1 MRDRMK
7 GRVLLGLFL
16 VLSLIAVK
24 AVDVLALPITEYGVD
39 GNTIA
44 LYHFNSSSG
53 GLVED
58 SVGTHPG
65 TLNGDAAITTGSGG
79 YFGEG
84 LLLDGSGD
92 YVRLDN
98 VHQDP
103 TRITSQGTV
112 ELWVN
117 LASVPS
123 YFVLLGSGYE
133 YGGHW
138 DNGFF
143 LGRHWDF
150 GQDLMFGIW
159 GSGWHYAHS
168 SINPADLVGGWH
180 HIAGTWGPEGVE
192 LWLDGNR
199 VATNTYTGGLPEPNY
214 ATALVGTDAWTWD
227 TPGVIDE
234 VRISDIQRDFS
245 PGGSS
250 VPIPAAA
257 WLLGSGLLGLL
268 GLRRRPSA

>member
-1 MRDRMK
+1 MK
-7 GRVLLGLFL
+7 GRILLGLFL
-16 VLSLIAVK
+16 VLSWVAVNAA
-24 AVDVLALPITEYGVD
+24 AVQALPVTEYGVD
-39 GNTIA
+39 ANTIA

-53 GLVED
+53 GQVVD
-58 SVGTHPG
+58 SVGFHPG
-65 TLNGDAAITTGSGG
+65 TLNGDAAITTGGGG

-92 YVRLDN
+92 YVRLGN
-98 VHQDP
+98 VHQSP
-103 TRITSQGTV
+103 ARSTSQGTV

-117 LASVPS
+117 LAGAPL
-123 YFVLLGSGYE
+123 YFVLLGSGFE
-133 YGGHW
+133 YGGNW

-150 GQDLMFGIW
+150 GHYLMFGIW
-159 GSGWHYAHS
+159 GAGWHFAHS

-180 HIAGTWGPEGVE
+180 HIAGTWGAEGVE
-192 LWLDGNR
+192 LWLDGDR
-199 VATNTYTGGLPEPNY
+199 VAVNPWTGGLPEPNY

-245 PGGSS
+245 PGHSA
-250 VPIPAAA
+250 VPIPAAV

-268 GLRRRPSA
+268 GLGRRFSA